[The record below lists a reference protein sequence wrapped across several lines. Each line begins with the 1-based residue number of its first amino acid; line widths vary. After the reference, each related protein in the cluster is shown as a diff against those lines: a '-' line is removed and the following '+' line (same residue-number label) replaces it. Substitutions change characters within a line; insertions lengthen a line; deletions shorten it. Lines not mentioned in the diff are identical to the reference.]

1 MGLLIR
7 IIIKQFIKSLEKFFK
22 KCYNFFRK
30 NKDNRKEKIMKNM
43 FMYST
48 GKYSHFAT
56 KSFGKFGYIKHM
68 PSVRD
73 IK

>member
-1 MGLLIR
+1 MDLLIH
-7 IIIKQFIKSLEKFFK
+7 IIIKFFIKSLEKFFK

-30 NKDNRKEKIMKNM
+30 NKDNRKEKIMKSM

-48 GKYSHFAT
+48 GKYSHFTT
-56 KSFGKFGYIKHM
+56 KSFGGFGYTKHM

>member
-1 MGLLIR
+1 MFLLKIKYNKKVLKNFLKNVIIFLER
-7 IIIKQFIKSLEKFFK
+7 IKI
-22 KCYNFFRK
+22 
-30 NKDNRKEKIMKNM
+30 NRKEKIMKNM

-48 GKYSHFAT
+48 SKYSHFTA

-73 IK
+73 TN

>member
-1 MGLLIR
+1 MDLLIH
-7 IIIKQFIKSLEKFFK
+7 IIIKFFIKSLEKISK

-43 FMYST
+43 FIYST
-48 GKYSHFAT
+48 GKYSHFTT
-56 KSFGKFGYIKHM
+56 KSFGGFGYTKHM

>member
-1 MGLLIR
+1 
-7 IIIKQFIKSLEKFFK
+7 
-22 KCYNFFRK
+22 
-30 NKDNRKEKIMKNM
+30 M

-48 GKYSHFAT
+48 SKCSHLTT
-56 KSFGKFGYIKHM
+56 KSFGNFGYIKHM

>member
-1 MGLLIR
+1 MDLLIH
-7 IIIKQFIKSLEKFFK
+7 IIIKFFIKSLEKIFK

-43 FMYST
+43 FIYST
-48 GKYSHFAT
+48 GKYSHFTT
-56 KSFGKFGYIKHM
+56 KSFGGFGYTKHM

>member
-1 MGLLIR
+1 M
-7 IIIKQFIKSLEKFFK
+7 IKSLEKIFK

-48 GKYSHFAT
+48 SKCSHFTA
-56 KSFGKFGYIKHM
+56 KSFGKFGYTKHM

-73 IK
+73 TN

>member
-1 MGLLIR
+1 
-7 IIIKQFIKSLEKFFK
+7 
-22 KCYNFFRK
+22 
-30 NKDNRKEKIMKNM
+30 MKNM

-48 GKYSHFAT
+48 SKCSHFTT